1 MWYYI
6 SESTQFGPVSEEE
19 IKKLIVEGGLTQQSK
34 VWREGMK
41 KWQPLALTVLSE
53 YLPGGR
59 PMNLSGA
66 DLPFNSRHPRVKRQ
80 GLRKLFIWWLVTY
93 GLSIGYYGLFGL
105 MGTIVSNPDKISDQ
119 FPALFVGLMCVFGL
133 FLFASAILTYVI
145 LYKFWRVVQDGYAST
160 SAGKAVGFM
169 FIPFFN
175 FYWMF
180 RAYWGLS
187 KDLNQY
193 IQRHFR
199 DRPVEELHYSKEWY
213 SLGYLIFSTAGGL
226 IISVVVQIINLS
238 TVFMYR
244 SIPAAST
251 DYFSMMMPTMIIMGI
266 YFVGTLIADI
276 LMHVDF
282 FKTADSILKAEDQS

>member
-19 IKKLIVEGGLTQQSK
+19 IKKLIEEGILTQQSK

-41 KWQPLALTVLSE
+41 KWQPLVVTVLSE

-66 DLPFNSRHPRVKRQ
+66 DLPFNSHKPRVKRQ
-80 GLRKLFIWWLVTY
+80 GLRKLFIWWLVTF

-105 MGTIVSNPDKISDQ
+105 MGTIVSSPDNFSDQ
-119 FPALFVGLMCVFGL
+119 LSALFMGLMCIFGL
-133 FLFASAILTYVI
+133 SLFASAILSYVL

-169 FIPFFN
+169 FIPLFN
-175 FYWMF
+175 IYWMF

-193 IQRHFR
+193 IQRHFTG
-199 DRPVEELHYSKEWY
+199 RPAEELHHSKEWF
-213 SLGYLIFSTAGGL
+213 SLGYLIYSFAGGL
-226 IISVVVQIINLS
+226 IINIIVQILNLN
-238 TVFMYR
+238 TLVKYR
-244 SIPAAST
+244 SMPTAST
-251 DYFSMMMPTMIIMGI
+251 DYFSMMMPTMVIMGI
-266 YFVGTLIADI
+266 YFLGTLIADI

-282 FKTADSILKAEDQS
+282 FKTADSILKAEGQS

>member
-6 SESTQFGPVSEEE
+6 LDEQQVGPVKEEE
-19 IKKLIVEGGLTQQSK
+19 IQVLIQDGTLNSATR
-34 VWREGMK
+34 VWRDGMQ
-41 KWQPLALTVLSE
+41 KWQPLAGTVLSE

-66 DLPFNSRHPRVKRQ
+66 DFTFNSNKPRVTRE

-105 MGTIVSNPDKISDQ
+105 MGTIFSNPDKISDQ
-119 FPALFVGLMCVFGL
+119 LPALFVGLMCIFGL
-133 FLFASAILTYVI
+133 FIFASAILTYVI

-169 FIPFFN
+169 FIPLFN

-180 RAYWGLS
+180 KAYWGLS

-193 IQRHFR
+193 IQRHFA
-199 DRPVEELHYSKEWY
+199 DRPGEELHHSKEWL
-213 SLGYLIFSTAGGL
+213 SLGYLIYTFAGGL
-226 IISVVVQIINLS
+226 IFNIVIQVINLN
-238 TVFMYR
+238 TIFKYR
-244 SIPAAST
+244 SLPTTSEN
-251 DYFSMMMPTMIIMGI
+251 YFSMMMPMIIVMGI
-266 YFVGTLIADI
+266 YFVGMLIANI

-282 FKTADSILKAEDQS
+282 FKSANSILKAEGQS